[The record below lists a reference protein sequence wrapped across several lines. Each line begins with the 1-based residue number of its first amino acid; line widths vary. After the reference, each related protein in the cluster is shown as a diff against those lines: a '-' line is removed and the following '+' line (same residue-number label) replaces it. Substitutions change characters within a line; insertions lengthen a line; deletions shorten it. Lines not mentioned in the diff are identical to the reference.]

1 MEVKFTELKN
11 GKISQMERSNN
22 IPIRKGNG
30 TTTWKFENIKEK
42 ERF

>member
-1 MEVKFTELKN
+1 MELKFTELKK
-11 GKISQMERSNN
+11 GKLSQMERSNN

-30 TTTWKFENIKEK
+30 EITWKFENIKDK

>member
-1 MEVKFTELKN
+1 MELKFTELKK
-11 GKISQMERSNN
+11 GKRSQMERCNN

-30 TTTWKFENIKEK
+30 KNTWKFENIKDK